1 MAQQRDMIKS
11 LASIISG
18 LLFGYYT
25 HFNIWPQMSFIKL
38 IMFSTAALAVILF
51 IKRKSLLLKN
61 ILVLVVIFGLSFC
74 FGVGYV
80 NVYNQKDVTEKYFEG
95 QVVVKDISPGY
106 ESSKVVLYSKEMDK
120 NMLLIIFA
128 YQNITLIPGDI
139 LSVSGKLNSEVV
151 IYPQREKDSW
161 ESFDYSN
168 YLKTK
173 GINYVLKAN
182 KYEKLVS
189 HETNINRVTYRLR
202 VYLLESLK
210 KVMPDENAGVVMAM
224 VLGDDRGLS
233 KDIKDSFRDS
243 GLSHVLVFSGF
254 NFSVIIGAFSILL
267 VSFSKK
273 TRVISSLVFSVFI
286 FFLAPLSAPTA
297 RAGAFVSYA
306 LLAEMFNKA
315 YNVKFIFYLFILSYL
330 LFDPLAASYNA
341 SFHLSVLAVMA
352 IIYGGEMIVS
362 FTNNA
367 AKSYLLMIFA
377 IFTVTAP
384 YIAYMFG
391 NVSLFSLFA
400 NAIALPIVSI
410 ITILGV
416 VAMLVLAISETLG
429 SIFAYVLNIFVNL
442 LVGISN
448 IFAPYAISLK
458 ESGVSL
464 SFIVFY
470 YLVLIIIYNFGIF
483 SLKNKEN

>member
-1 MAQQRDMIKS
+1 
-11 LASIISG
+11 
-18 LLFGYYT
+18 
-25 HFNIWPQMSFIKL
+25 MSFIKL
-38 IMFSTAALAVILF
+38 IMFSTAALVVILF
-51 IKRKSLLLKN
+51 IKRKLLLLKN

-80 NVYNQKDVTEKYFEG
+80 NVYNQKDITQSYFEG
-95 QVVVKDISPGY
+95 QVIVKDVTAGY
-106 ESSKVVLYSKEMDK
+106 ESSKVVLYSKEIDK
-120 NMLLIIFA
+120 NMLLTIFA
-128 YQNITLIPGDI
+128 YQNMTLVPGDI
-139 LSVSGKLNSEVV
+139 LNISGKLESDVV
-151 IYPQREKDSW
+151 MYPQRNKGDW

-173 GINYVLKAN
+173 DISYILKVD
-182 KYEKLVS
+182 KHEKLVS
-189 HETNINRVTYRLR
+189 HETNINRAAYRLR

-254 NFSVIIGAFSILL
+254 NFSVIIGAFSLLL

-306 LLAEMFNKA
+306 LLAEMFNKV
-315 YNVKFIFYLFILSYL
+315 YNVKFIFYLFILSYV

-341 SFHLSVLAVMA
+341 SFHLSALAVGA
-352 IIYGGEMIVS
+352 IIYGGEMISS
-362 FTNNA
+362 FTSNVI
-367 AKSYLLMIFA
+367 KSYLLMILA
-377 IFTVTAP
+377 IFLVTAP

-416 VAMLVLAISETLG
+416 VVMLVSAISETLG
-429 SIFAYVLNIFVNL
+429 GIFAHVLNIFVNL

-448 IFAPYAISLK
+448 IFAPYAINLK

>member
-1 MAQQRDMIKS
+1 
-11 LASIISG
+11 
-18 LLFGYYT
+18 
-25 HFNIWPQMSFIKL
+25 MSFIKL
-38 IMFSTAALAVILF
+38 IMFSTAALVVILF
-51 IKRKSLLLKN
+51 IKRKLLLLKN

-80 NVYNQKDVTEKYFEG
+80 NVYNQKDITQSYFEG
-95 QVVVKDISPGY
+95 QVIVKDVTAGY
-106 ESSKVVLYSKEMDK
+106 ESSKVVLYSKEIDK
-120 NMLLIIFA
+120 NMLLTIFA
-128 YQNITLIPGDI
+128 YQNMTLVPGDI
-139 LSVSGKLNSEVV
+139 LNISGKLESDVV
-151 IYPQREKDSW
+151 MYPQRNKGDW

-168 YLKTK
+168 YLKIK
-173 GINYVLKAN
+173 DVSYILKAD
-182 KYEKLVS
+182 KYEKAVS
-189 HETNINRVTYRLR
+189 HETTMSRLSYRLR
-202 VYLLESLK
+202 VLLLENLK
-210 KVMPDENAGVVMAM
+210 KVMPDESAGVVMAT

-267 VSFSKK
+267 MSFSKR
-273 TRVISSLVFSVFI
+273 TRVAASLLFSVFI
-286 FFLAPLSAPTA
+286 FLLAPLSAPTA

-315 YNVKFIFYLFILSYL
+315 YSAKFIFYLFVLSYV

-352 IIYGGEMIVS
+352 IIYGGEIIPS

-367 AKSYLLMIFA
+367 IKSYLLMIFA
-377 IFTVTAP
+377 IFIVTAP
-384 YIAYMFG
+384 YIAYMFA

-400 NAIALPIVSI
+400 NAVALPIVSI

-416 VAMLVLAISETLG
+416 VVMLVSAISETLG
-429 SIFAYVLNIFVNL
+429 GIFAYVLNILVNL

-448 IFAPYAISLK
+448 VFAPYAINLK

-470 YLVLIIIYNFGIF
+470 YLVLIIIYNFAAF
-483 SLKNKEN
+483 YLKNKEN